1 MCSQQSSLFFFF
13 FEADPI
19 SLKIAHGE
27 DHMGTGG

>member
-1 MCSQQSSLFFFF
+1 MCSQQSSLFFF